1 MKVSALFLFLA
12 ISISTFAQNAKG
24 KQFPALT
31 GESFAGKTVNLPT
44 DTKGKVTVIGVCFSK
59 AAEDDLKTWLN
70 PMYNMFVVK
79 KDTAD
84 FFSAA
89 VNYDVNFFFV
99 PM

>member
-1 MKVSALFLFLA
+1 MKLFGFILLLTL
-12 ISISTFAQNAKG
+12 SISVIAQNAKG

-70 PMYNMFVVK
+70 LMYNMFVVK
-79 KDTAD
+79 KTLLI
-84 FFSAA
+84 FL
-89 VNYDVNFFFV
+89 VQQ
-99 PM
+99 